1 MAPVTEGVGRCAHCG
16 AACRNRDG
24 ARVWHCS
31 TEHLLLVRLGVPP
44 VASEPAGGAP
54 RRPAPPPPPPPTS
67 RYASLRTSL
76 AHEAVNQRRTAVLRS
91 AARRMHLLRGH
102 LEAGL
107 DLLSGGRR
115 QERVVRAVL
124 IQPEVFDALAEM
136 LTTLGGQPTASE
148 RQAAV
153 ALTGPEAAARALAL
167 VRDLESAL
175 TAAGAGRRDAQAP
188 ARRAAVELLGY
199 VDSELRRSGRRPEAA

>member
-16 AACRNRDG
+16 AACHSRDG
-24 ARVWHCS
+24 AGVWHCS
-31 TEHLLLVRLGVPP
+31 TEHLLLARLGVPSI
-44 VASEPAGGAP
+44 ACRTTGDAP
-54 RRPAPPPPPPPTS
+54 RRPPAPPPQIS
-67 RYASLRTSL
+67 RYASLRASL
-76 AHEAVNQRRTAVLRS
+76 AHEAVSQRRTAVLRG

-107 DLLSGGRR
+107 DLLNGGRR
-115 QERVVRAVL
+115 EERVVRAVL
-124 IQPEVFDALAEM
+124 IHPEVCDALAEM

-148 RQAAV
+148 RQSAV
-153 ALTGPEAAARALAL
+153 APAGADAARRALAL
-167 VRDLESAL
+167 VRDLEDAL
-175 TAAGAGRRDAQAP
+175 AAAGAGRRDAQAT

>member
-1 MAPVTEGVGRCAHCG
+1 MEGVGRCAHCG
-16 AACRNRDG
+16 AACQNRDG
-24 ARVWHCS
+24 AGVWHCS

-44 VASEPAGGAP
+44 IASRPTGGAP
-54 RRPAPPPPPPPTS
+54 RRPSPPPQIS
-67 RYASLRTSL
+67 RYASLRASL
-76 AHEAVNQRRTAVLRS
+76 AHEAVNQRRTAVLRG

-115 QERVVRAVL
+115 EERVVRAVL
-124 IQPEVFDALAEM
+124 IHPEVCDALSEM

-148 RQAAV
+148 RQSAV
-153 ALTGPEAAARALAL
+153 APAGADAARRALAL
-167 VRDLESAL
+167 VRALEDAL
-175 TAAGAGRRDAQAP
+175 AAAGAGRRDAQAT
-188 ARRAAVELLGY
+188 ARKAAVELLGY

>member
-1 MAPVTEGVGRCAHCG
+1 MVPVTEGGGRCAHCG

-24 ARVWHCS
+24 AGVWHCS

-54 RRPAPPPPPPPTS
+54 RRSAAPPAPPTS
-67 RYASLRTSL
+67 RYASLRASL

-91 AARRMHLLRGH
+91 AARRVHLLRGH

-107 DLLSGGRR
+107 DLLGGGRR
-115 QERVVRAVL
+115 QDRVVRAVL
-124 IQPEVFDALAEM
+124 VHPEVFDALAEM

-153 ALTGPEAAARALAL
+153 ALTGAEAAARALAL
-167 VRDLESAL
+167 VRDLEGAL
-175 TAAGAGRRDAQAP
+175 AAAGAGRRDAQAP

>member
-24 ARVWHCS
+24 AGVWYCS

-44 VASEPAGGAP
+44 VASAPAGGAP
-54 RRPAPPPPPPPTS
+54 RRPAPPPPPTS
-67 RYASLRTSL
+67 RYASLRASL
-76 AHEAVNQRRTAVLRS
+76 AQEAVNQRRTAVLRS

-124 IQPEVFDALAEM
+124 IHPEVFDALAEM

-148 RQAAV
+148 RRVAV
-153 ALTGPEAAARALAL
+153 ALTGAEAAARALAL
-167 VRDLESAL
+167 VRDLEGAL
-175 TAAGAGRRDAQAP
+175 AAAGAGRRDAQAQ

>member
-16 AACRNRDG
+16 AACRRRDG
-24 ARVWHCS
+24 AEVWHCS

-44 VASEPAGGAP
+44 IAVEPAGGAS
-54 RRPAPPPPPPPTS
+54 RRPSPPPQTS
-67 RYASLRTSL
+67 RYASLRASL

-115 QERVVRAVL
+115 EERVVRAVL
-124 IQPEVFDALAEM
+124 IHPEVLEALAEM
-136 LTTLGGQPTASE
+136 LTTLGGQPTPSE
-148 RQAAV
+148 RRAAV
-153 ALTGPEAAARALAL
+153 AVTGAGAAGRALAL
-167 VRDLESAL
+167 VRDLEDAL
-175 TAAGAGRRDAQAP
+175 AAAGAGRRDAQAP